1 MKKSLLL
8 IVALM
13 LVFVTV
19 CFSACGE
26 NTNDNGTESVTA
38 IADVALLSAPQL
50 RIVSAKETP
59 VLKYSFRDD
68 GHYYYLFDL
77 GKINNVP
84 LEGFSNL
91 VQFKNHGQTVTRSFE
106 TSTVD
111 TSTVTNTIKIYAPN
125 EKPTNGEFIALV
137 ADKLLLECA

>member
-68 GHYYYLFDL
+68 GHY
-77 GKINNVP
+77 
-84 LEGFSNL
+84 
-91 VQFKNHGQTVTRSFE
+91 
-106 TSTVD
+106 
-111 TSTVTNTIKIYAPN
+111 
-125 EKPTNGEFIALV
+125 
-137 ADKLLLECA
+137 